1 MGISSAK
8 LGDLVKLRDLSK
20 MGGLLM
26 SRMRKILHPMVGTL
40 SVLAYLAVGFVLW
53 QCLQTR
59 STPRKHG
66 LAIQRAMRDYKR
78 TGDSHSKMYAFVGD
92 SKQRKFHA
100 FESDCVQEAA
110 PKKLIGFET
119 RNMAFGSGYEAC
131 SDCTD
136 LSVRKDSLHGL
147 GKKGKVGQRRISLCT
162 K

>member
-1 MGISSAK
+1 
-8 LGDLVKLRDLSK
+8 
-20 MGGLLM
+20 M
-26 SRMRKILHPMVGTL
+26 SRIRKILHPMIGTL
-40 SVLAYLAVGFVLW
+40 AVLAYLGVGFVLW
-53 QCLQTR
+53 QCVQTS

-78 TGDSHSKMYAFVGD
+78 TGDSHSKMYSFVGD

-136 LSVRKDSLHGL
+136 LSVPKDHFRGY
-147 GKKGKVGQRRISLCT
+147 GKKGKVGNRRVSCNT